1 MIDTLVPW
9 LLVGLSGLLVVLI
22 PVFVISGVDDFVIDL
37 FYIGRTLRRKLG
49 AKRRH
54 RPLEEQELQ
63 QVREKPVAI
72 MVPAWDE
79 SVVIGRMLENTLAT
93 LDYGNYEVFVG
104 TYPNDPATAEE
115 VDRVARRAA
124 NIHTIVCPHPGPTS
138 KADCLNWVY
147 HGIRGYE
154 REHEIEFAVFVM
166 HDAEDIVHPLSVR
179 LFNYLIPRKDMVQ
192 LPVFPLEVPWRN
204 LTAGHYMDD
213 FAEHHQKDL
222 VAREFLS
229 GELPSAGTGCAF
241 SRTALR
247 RVEQEGAGEL
257 FNTTTVTEDYDFGIR
272 LSRLGLKAVFVK
284 QALTRVRTRRT
295 RTGRLREERSR
306 EYIATRERFPARL
319 RDAIR
324 QKSRWTVGIAMQ
336 GWRSVGW
343 RGVPRHD
350 YMLFRDRKGVVTALV
365 NVFAYVVVVG
375 LSGVLVW
382 QWLGPGYRYPPLV
395 EPGSL
400 LWKLL
405 LVVTFFMVWRV
416 LIRMYFVGKVY
427 GWRQAVPVPV
437 RLVWANFINF
447 AADVRAIRL
456 FVHHLVTGVSI
467 AWDATDHTYPKEEE
481 LLTFRSQLG
490 DLLLEKRFVTRPQ
503 LEDALRLQA
512 VDGRLLGDILL
523 AQGFVEEEHLVHALG
538 IQLNVSTEA
547 IDPYQTPLELLERFP
562 RRLAIR
568 HTAYPLRT
576 DEHGRL
582 VLGTTR
588 LLSRKELDELEEAV
602 GGRVELVLSARSDV
616 AFAIR
621 RGYER
626 LEEGARPPALGARLV
641 SQGLIT
647 EEQLEAALRQQRRT
661 YARLGQLLLDD
672 GAITFD
678 KLEEALDRHRTEAPQ
693 LPLGEFMVDLGYIT
707 RDALESALARQQEDF
722 QRLGDVLVAMRAIG
736 RDAIDRDAV
745 GEAP

>member
-1 MIDTLVPW
+1 MIDSFVPW
-9 LLVGLSGLLVVLI
+9 LLVGLSGLLAVLI
-22 PVFVISGVDDFVIDL
+22 PVFVISGVDDFFIDL
-37 FYIGRTLRRKLG
+37 FYIGRALRRTLG

-54 RPLEEQELQ
+54 RPLEEQQLQ

-72 MVPAWDE
+72 MIPAWDE
-79 SVVIGRMLENTLAT
+79 SAVISRMLENTLAT
-93 LDYGNYEVFVG
+93 LDYGNYEIFVG
-104 TYPNDPATAEE
+104 SYPNDPATAEE
-115 VDRVARRAA
+115 VDRVRARAT
-124 NIHTIVCPHPGPTS
+124 NVHTIVCPHPGPTS

-147 HGIRGYE
+147 HGIRDFE
-154 REHEIEFAVFVM
+154 REHDIEFAVFVM

-192 LPVFPLEVPWRN
+192 LPVFPLEVRWRQ

-222 VAREFLS
+222 VAREFMS

-241 SRTALR
+241 SRAALR

-284 QALTRVRTRRT
+284 QALVRVRTRRT

-319 RDAIR
+319 REAVR

-343 RGVPRHD
+343 RGVARHD
-350 YMLFRDRKGVVTALV
+350 YMLFRDRKGVVTAIV
-365 NVFAYVVVVG
+365 NVLAYLVVLGFLAVF
-375 LSGVLVW
+375 LLE
-382 QWLGPGYRYPPLV
+382 WLGPGYRYPPLV

-405 LVVTFFMVWRV
+405 WVVTFFMVWRV
-416 LIRMYFVGKVY
+416 LIRMYFVGRIY

-437 RLVWANFINF
+437 RLVWGNFINF

-456 FVHHLVTGVSI
+456 FIRHLVTGVPI
-467 AWDATDHTYPKEEE
+467 AWDATDHTYPKEDE
-481 LLTFRSQLG
+481 LLAYRSQLG

-503 LEDALRLQA
+503 LEEALRVQA
-512 VDGRLLGDILL
+512 LDGRLLGDVLL
-523 AQGFVEEEHLVHALG
+523 AHGFVDEDHLVHALG
-538 IQLNVSTEA
+538 IQFNVSTA
-547 IDPYQTPLELLERFP
+547 TIDPYETPLELLERFP

-568 HTAYPLRT
+568 HDAFPLGT
-576 DEHGRL
+576 DEHGKL

-588 LLSRKELDELEEAV
+588 LLSRQELDELEELV
-602 GGRVELVLSARSDV
+602 GTRIEVVLSARSDV

-626 LEEGARPPALGARLV
+626 LEQDERRPALGAQLV
-641 SQGLIT
+641 AQGLIT

-672 GAITFD
+672 GAITLD
-678 KLEEALDRHRTEAPQ
+678 RLEEALARHAREAPDV
-693 LPLGEFMVDLGYIT
+693 PLGEFMVENSYIT
-707 RDALESALARQQEDF
+707 RSVLE
-722 QRLGDVLVAMRAIG
+722 
-736 RDAIDRDAV
+736 
-745 GEAP
+745 

>member
-9 LLVGLSGLLVVLI
+9 LLVALSALMAVLI
-22 PVFVISGVDDFVIDL
+22 PVFVISGIDDFVVDL
-37 FYIGRTLRRKLG
+37 YYLGRATLRKLG
-49 AKRRH
+49 AKRKF

-63 QVREKPVAI
+63 RVREKPVAI
-72 MVPAWDE
+72 MIPAWQE
-79 SVVIGRMLENTLAT
+79 AAVIGRMLENTLAT
-93 LDYGNYEVFVG
+93 LDYGNYEIFVG
-104 TYPNDPATAEE
+104 SYPNDPETAQE
-115 VDRVARRAA
+115 VDRVRDRAA
-124 NIHTIVCPHPGPTS
+124 NVHTIICPNPGPTS

-147 HGIRGYE
+147 HGIRDYE
-154 REHEIEFAVFVM
+154 REHDVEFAVFVM

-179 LFNYLIPRKDMVQ
+179 LFNYLIPRKDMIQ
-192 LPVFPLEVPWRN
+192 LPVFPLEVRWRE

-241 SRTALR
+241 SRAALR
-247 RVEQEGAGEL
+247 RIEQEGAGEL

-284 QALTRVRTRRT
+284 QALARVRTRQT
-295 RTGRLREERSR
+295 RTGRLKEERVR

-319 RDAIR
+319 RDAVR

-350 YMLFRDRKGVVTALV
+350 YMLFRDRKGVVTAIV
-365 NVFAYVVVVG
+365 NVLAYLVVLGVFA
-375 LSGVLVW
+375 LFLLDR
-382 QWLGPGYRYPPLV
+382 LGSGYRYPPLV

-400 LWKLL
+400 LWKML

-416 LIRMYFVGKVY
+416 VIRMYFVGRVY
-427 GWRQAVPVPV
+427 GWRQTVPVPV
-437 RLVWANFINF
+437 RLVWGNLINF

-456 FVHHLVTGVSI
+456 FAHHLVSGVPI
-467 AWDATDHTYPKEEE
+467 AWDATDHTYPQEDE
-481 LLTFRSQLG
+481 LLAYRSRLG
-490 DLLLEKRFVTRPQ
+490 DLLLEKRFVTRSQ

-512 VDGRLLGDILL
+512 KDGRLLGDILL
-523 AQGFVEEEHLVHALG
+523 AKGSVDEDHLVHALG
-538 IQLNVSTEA
+538 IQFNVSTEA
-547 IDPYQTPLELLERFP
+547 IDPYAVPRELLERFP
-562 RRLAIR
+562 RRLAVR
-568 HTAYPLRT
+568 HNAFPLRN
-576 DEHGRL
+576 DEHGKL
-582 VLGTTR
+582 VLGTSR
-588 LLSRKELDELEEAV
+588 LLTRQELDELEEAL
-602 GGRVELVLSARSDV
+602 GARVQLVLSARSDV

-626 LEEGARPPALGARLV
+626 LEQGDRTPEMGPRLV
-641 SQGLIT
+641 GQGLVT
-647 EEQLEAALRQQRRT
+647 EAQMEAALRRQRRT

-678 KLEEALDRHRTEAPQ
+678 RLEEALAGHQREAPEI
-693 LPLGEFMVDLGYIT
+693 PLGEFMVERSYIT
-707 RDALESALARQQEDF
+707 TEALESALARQEKGF
-722 QRLGDVLVAMRAIG
+722 QRLGDVLVAMKVLD
-736 RDAIDRDAV
+736 RDAI
-745 GEAP
+745 GKLP